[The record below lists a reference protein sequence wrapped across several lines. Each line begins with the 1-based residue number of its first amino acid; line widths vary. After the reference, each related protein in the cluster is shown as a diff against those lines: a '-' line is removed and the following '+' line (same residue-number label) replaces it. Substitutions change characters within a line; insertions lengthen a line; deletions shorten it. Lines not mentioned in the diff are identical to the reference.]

1 MTGPDCRKGGPS
13 CRSTSKELFPYFLPT
28 ASHSPCLSLNHGGTV
43 QRLGLGLE
51 RPSWANLGTGS
62 VGGPG
67 GLILGETSS
76 LQLPLRK
83 CGLWDSLSP
92 WQIPCWAS
100 VFLGS
105 PAMGRSLTLGRCLLL
120 LLLFLLSLPVPE
132 VGERGW
138 GEGGCIQSA
147 KAGPRPWPGP
157 HRMGR
162 VVGVWHGGRQW
173 GEAEMRWEVTETQS
187 SNLQAC
193 QP

>member
-1 MTGPDCRKGGPS
+1 MTGPDCGERGLS
-13 CRSTSKELFPYFLPT
+13 CGSTSKEVFSFLLPT
-28 ASHSPCLSLNHGGTV
+28 ASHGCCLPLNRRGNF
-43 QRLGLGLE
+43 QRLRLGLD
-51 RPSWANLGTGS
+51 RPSWANLRAGS

-67 GLILGETSS
+67 GQILGETCS

-83 CGLWDSLSP
+83 CGLWDSLPP

-105 PAMGRSLTLGRCLLL
+105 PAMGWSLTLGRCLLL

-147 KAGPRPWPGP
+147 KAGPRPGP

-162 VVGVWHGGRQW
+162 VVGVWYGGRQW
-173 GEAEMRWEVTETQS
+173 GEAEMRWEVTEKQS